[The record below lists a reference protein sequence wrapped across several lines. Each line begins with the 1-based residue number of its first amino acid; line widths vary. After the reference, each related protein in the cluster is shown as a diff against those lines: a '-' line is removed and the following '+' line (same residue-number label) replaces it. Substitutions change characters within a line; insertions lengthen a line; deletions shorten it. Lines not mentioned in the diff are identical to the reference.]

1 MKRLFLSIVI
11 LFIICSY
18 SFSQSVGLKT
28 NLVHWATTTPNLGI
42 EFAFSRKLT
51 MEIGY
56 GYNPFVFK
64 DNKKVQHWIV
74 QPELRYWTCE
84 SFNGHFFGIHGL
96 IGEYNIGG
104 VDVPIGKLKN
114 LKDYRYQ
121 GYAYGG
127 GISYGYQWVLSKR
140 WNLEA
145 NLGAGYVYLD
155 YDKYPCV
162 KCGTLIGE
170 NTKNYF
176 GVTKA
181 AVSLIYLIK

>member
-11 LFIICSY
+11 LFVISSY

-28 NLVHWATTTPNLGI
+28 NLVHWATTTPNLGL
-42 EFAFSRKLT
+42 EFSFNRKVT
-51 MEIGY
+51 IDIGF

-84 SFNGHFFGIHGL
+84 SFNGHFFGIHAL
-96 IGEYNIGG
+96 IGEYNVGG
-104 VDVPIGKLKN
+104 VDVPLGR
-114 LKDYRYQ
+114 LKDLKEYRYQ
-121 GYAYGG
+121 GYGYGG
-127 GISYGYQWVLSKR
+127 GLTYGYQWILSKR

-145 NLGAGYVYLD
+145 SLGAGYVYLD
-155 YDKYPCV
+155 YDKYPCA
-162 KCGTLIGE
+162 KCGTLLE
-170 NTKNYF
+170 SNNKNYF

>member
-11 LFIICSY
+11 LFVICSY

>member
-11 LFIICSY
+11 LFVICSL
-18 SFSQSVGLKT
+18 SFSQSVGVKT
-28 NLVHWATTTPNLGI
+28 NLAHWATTTPNLGI

-51 MEIGY
+51 MEIGG
-56 GYNPFVFK
+56 GYNPFIYK

-74 QPELRYWTCE
+74 QPELRFWTCE
-84 SFNGHFFGIHGL
+84 SFNGHFFGLHGL

-104 VDVPIGKLKN
+104 VDVPVGILKN
-114 LKDYRYQ
+114 LKEHRYQ

-127 GISYGYQWVLSKR
+127 GLSYGYQWVLSKR

-155 YDKYPCV
+155 YKKYPCV
-162 KCGTLIGE
+162 KCGSLLGE

>member
-11 LFIICSY
+11 LFVICSY

-28 NLVHWATTTPNLGI
+28 NLVHWATTTPNLGL
-42 EFAFSRKLT
+42 EFSLSRKVT
-51 MEIGY
+51 IDIGV

-84 SFNGHFFGIHGL
+84 TFNGHFFGIHGL
-96 IGEYNIGG
+96 IGEYNLGG
-104 VDVPIGKLKN
+104 IDVPIGKLKN

-155 YDKYPCV
+155 YEKYPCV
-162 KCGTLIGE
+162 KCGSLLGE

>member
-1 MKRLFLSIVI
+1 
-11 LFIICSY
+11 
-18 SFSQSVGLKT
+18 
-28 NLVHWATTTPNLGI
+28 
-42 EFAFSRKLT
+42 
-51 MEIGY
+51 
-56 GYNPFVFK
+56 
-64 DNKKVQHWIV
+64 
-74 QPELRYWTCE
+74 
-84 SFNGHFFGIHGL
+84 L

-162 KCGTLIGE
+162 KGGTLIE
-170 NTKNYF
+170 SPNKNYF

>member
-28 NLVHWATTTPNLGI
+28 NLAHWATTTPNLGI

-162 KCGTLIGE
+162 KCGTSIGE

>member
-1 MKRLFLSIVI
+1 MKRFFFSVLI
-11 LFIICSY
+11 LISFYSF
-18 SFSQSVGLKT
+18 SFSQSVGIKT